1 MIGLGDKDSGA
12 HLIWQ
17 GAEVP
22 RCLQRATEGMGFDL
36 SISYDPADVTHNAL
50 ASLFAGKPVLI
61 VPDGPG
67 EENLPAVEA
76 ARIERATAFKG
87 WAKAYTG

>member
-1 MIGLGDKDSGA
+1 
-12 HLIWQ
+12 
-17 GAEVP
+17 
-22 RCLQRATEGMGFDL
+22 MGFDL

-76 ARIERATAFKG
+76 ARIERATAFKQ